1 MYLVIGRA
9 NCTFCEQAK
18 ELLTRQGKT
27 YIYVDLAANGQEE
40 SNAVWRDI
48 LLSKMKV
55 KTVPQV
61 FKLTG
66 SFEDLKKELA
76 NE

>member
-27 YIYVDLAANGQEE
+27 YIYVDLAANGQEVQE
-40 SNAVWRDI
+40 R
-48 LLSKMKV
+48 
-55 KTVPQV
+55 
-61 FKLTG
+61 
-66 SFEDLKKELA
+66 
-76 NE
+76 